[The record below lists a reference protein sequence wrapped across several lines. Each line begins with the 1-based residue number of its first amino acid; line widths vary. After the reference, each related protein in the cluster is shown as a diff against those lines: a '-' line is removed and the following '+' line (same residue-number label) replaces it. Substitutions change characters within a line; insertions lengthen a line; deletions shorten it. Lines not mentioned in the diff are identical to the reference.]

1 MFLEYKVPILYIG
14 SDRRVVIDFAG
25 GGNHIILNPI
35 LKNIEFYKVGIDAK
49 TAFMSIQTY
58 ISNILTNPEKEPVI
72 PNKVKIESHGYDFKT
87 SFRKDPTKPWKKRK
101 KS

>member
-1 MFLEYKVPILYIG
+1 MFLPPSRIKTK
-14 SDRRVVIDFAG
+14 RRVVIDFAG